1 MPIRALLFPVVP
13 VSLISVEKNVRKL
26 DGAWEGC
33 EGKKAS
39 VTVYSDADKIE
50 LLVNGK
56 SAGKKKPKKDIAKFR
71 KIPYEA
77 GKIEAIAYD
86 SSGKETA
93 RTTLVSATGKTSIKL
108 TPETT
113 NLCANGQDLCFLN
126 IDLIGENGIT
136 KSSVDQELKIEISGP
151 ATLQGYGSARPNVE
165 ESFCNDTF
173 KTFYGKSLAVI
184 RAGYE
189 PGTVT
194 VKVSGKGL
202 DTQELRFLN
211 KTKGEHQNSFSVL
224 TFSLLVI
231 YPIF

>member
-1 MPIRALLFPVVP
+1 MLKISYCYFRIPYIFASEKQSTREGLASWLVGGKEALLP
-13 VSLISVEKNVRKL
+13 RKL
-26 DGAWEGC
+26 AAVPPASFPPRHRKPTNN
-33 EGKKAS
+33 KKS
-39 VTVYSDADKIE
+39 SGGQCCLRYFIILLLIE
-50 LLVNGK
+50 L
-56 SAGKKKPKKDIAKFR
+56 FR
-71 KIPYEA
+71 RLQSLS
-77 GKIEAIAYD
+77 D
-86 SSGKETA
+86 
-93 RTTLVSATGKTSIKL
+93 L
-108 TPETT
+108 
-113 NLCANGQDLCFLN
+113 LCFLN

-202 DTQELRFLN
+202 DTQELTLN
-211 KTKGEHQNSFSVL
+211 
-224 TFSLLVI
+224 I
-231 YPIF
+231 C